1 MLVFGKVA
9 NFDLSK
15 GTVKSEKNC
24 INDCY
29 KQANCFVAYMN
40 SNGNCLSF
48 NYNYTKNLTVT
59 ETNRSNG
66 LKVAFKITVNL
77 NECPSYDQ
85 LETIVG
91 ENDESILWKRTRN
104 GWTFKRCIDDW
115 KVFNRSDTSAV
126 CMRTFNL
133 TEGVSKN
140 ESIQFCEEMGFKLTG
155 VASVAESQWILER
168 MNARGLQVWQGYW
181 IDGERNTST
190 VFNSNDF
197 IWADGYTT
205 GNSALVPSNFFVS
218 GRDHGVPEN
227 CLNVFKLDYSDTRT
241 INDVPCGDTVKPWG
255 AACGYPLI

>member
-15 GTVKSEKNC
+15 GTVQSEKNC

-77 NECPSYDQ
+77 NECPSYDR

-181 IDGERNTST
+181 IDGFHMGRWLHYRKFCIGSQQ
-190 VFNSNDF
+190 
-197 IWADGYTT
+197 
-205 GNSALVPSNFFVS
+205 FFVS